1 MGRFVGEGDGG
12 TKSVGGDVPP
22 PNLNIVGASVV
33 GLEVVGSSVGNG
45 VPPPNRN
52 TDGADEGLSTSEG

>member
-1 MGRFVGEGDGG
+1 VGEGDGG

-22 PNLNIVGASVV
+22 PNLNTVGATVVGLEDVGASV
-33 GLEVVGSSVGNG
+33 GRG

-52 TDGADEGLSTSEG
+52 TVGADVGLSKFEG